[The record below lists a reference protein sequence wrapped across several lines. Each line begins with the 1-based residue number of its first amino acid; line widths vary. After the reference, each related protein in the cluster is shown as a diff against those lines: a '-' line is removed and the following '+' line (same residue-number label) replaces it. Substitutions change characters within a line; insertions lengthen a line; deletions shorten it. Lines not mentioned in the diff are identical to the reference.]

1 MTNYSQETNIK
12 FKNLRRKIIYDK
24 LKKNVY
30 IKERT
35 TTHVHASMN
44 IVAPGCNASLNPD
57 YLLLYETRNEVSWY
71 LNVIY
76 RERFFIK

>member
-35 TTHVHASMN
+35 TTQLRM
-44 IVAPGCNASLNPD
+44 
-57 YLLLYETRNEVSWY
+57 RQ
-71 LNVIY
+71 
-76 RERFFIK
+76 